1 MYILFQEIIRT
12 GLIVIGGLCLMA
24 FAEPLFSI
32 VAPTK
37 GRLKR
42 IPFAWRYTLVFLL
55 SHIFY
60 ILIDKMIDDVVHLT
74 AYGFI
79 QILYFLGT
87 IVFVPFYYSLVSRR
101 LKDFSMP
108 VWITWL
114 WIFFLI
120 FGHRYA
126 VVSSVHFFFV
136 LFQSIGIL
144 LLFFIPTLHS
154 QKRLHP
160 KNIRES

>member
-37 GRLKR
+37 GRLER
-42 IPFAWRYTLVFLL
+42 IPFLWRYILL
-55 SHIFY
+55 FIASHIFY
-60 ILIDKMIDDVVHLT
+60 NFIDKMIEDVVQLA
-74 AYGFI
+74 AYVFI
-79 QILYFLGT
+79 QFIYFFGT

-101 LKDFSMP
+101 LKDFSVP
-108 VWITWL
+108 AWCALL
-114 WIFFLI
+114 WIYFLI

-126 VVSSVHFFFV
+126 VVSSDHFVFV
-136 LFQSIGIL
+136 LIQTIGTG
-144 LLFFIPTLHS
+144 LLFFIPSITNRNHS
-154 QKRLHP
+154 ERP
-160 KNIRES
+160 KSRMF